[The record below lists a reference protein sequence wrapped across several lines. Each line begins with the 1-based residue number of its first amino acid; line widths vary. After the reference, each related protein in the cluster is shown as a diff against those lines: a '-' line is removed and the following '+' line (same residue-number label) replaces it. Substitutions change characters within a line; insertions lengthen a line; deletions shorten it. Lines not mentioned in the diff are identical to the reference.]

1 MKSEFV
7 LALNQIS
14 AERTLPREVITKVI
28 EQAIVQAYRK
38 YANVMVGQA
47 VSSIVDIDSG
57 DMRVFVEKEVVDA
70 VADDRT
76 EILLADALRQKPDAE
91 LGDCIMVDVTPKDL
105 GRIAAQNAK
114 QLIVQKLRE
123 AEKDF
128 QYNSFIEREGEI
140 VNGTVSSVAPAGI
153 TVNLGRIEAQMLR
166 KEMLPGEKYEPQQ
179 RVRAYVA
186 EVKRTARGPQIVL
199 SRAHR
204 NMLKRLLEI
213 EVPEIAAGAVEIKAI
228 AREPGSRSKVA
239 VAALQ
244 AGVDPVGACV
254 GQRGTRIQAIIT
266 ELRGEK
272 IDIIEWNADSSVFI
286 TKALGPA
293 KVMSV
298 HPNVENKNAS
308 VIVPDDQLSLAIGRE
323 GQNARLAA
331 RLTGWRIDIKSG
343 SEALNE
349 ALNVADADESLRT
362 WLGADAVAS
371 APGLRELL
379 VRQRAFPQPLS
390 PEEFG
395 LVKRIVDSAHQWKQ
409 SQSETGD
416 AGAKR
421 PQVVEERRQAREA
434 AIAAIPRAAYT
445 MSLDELGLS
454 PRVTQHIAAAGV
466 INVGQLLEYSTRG
479 DEGLLSIPNIGSKA
493 LSEIKQSLEKVVG
506 HTAAPAAP
514 VEPAMPTPVAAAV
527 ETPEE
532 AQKLFIEAVGAADA
546 EVAPSA
552 AEDGAEVDEDGVP
565 VADDVRRLPRGKRD
579 KKGKERALVYDEVLG
594 RMVPARTLLQG
605 DETEDFE

>member
-14 AERTLPREVITKVI
+14 AERTLPREVVTRVI

-38 YANVMVGQA
+38 YANIMPGQA
-47 VSSIVDIDSG
+47 VSSLVDMDSG
-57 DMRVFVEKEVVDA
+57 DMRVFVEKEVVESVIDE
-70 VADDRT
+70 RT
-76 EILLADALRQKPDAE
+76 EIGLEESLRQKPDAM
-91 LGDCIMVDVTPKDL
+91 LGDCIMVDVTPNDL

-114 QLIVQKLRE
+114 QIIVQKLRE

-128 QYNSFIEREGEI
+128 QFNTFIEREGEI
-140 VNGTVSSVAPAGI
+140 VSGTVTALNSTGFTI
-153 TVNLGRIEAQMLR
+153 NLGRIEGQLPK
-166 KEMLPGEKYEPQQ
+166 KEMIPGEKYDMQQ

-186 EVKRTARGPQIVL
+186 EVKRTSRGPQIVL
-199 SRAHR
+199 SRAHK

-213 EVPEIAAGAVEIKAI
+213 EVPEVASGAVEIKEI

-254 GQRGTRIQAIIT
+254 GQRGARIQSIIT

-272 IDIIEWNADSSVFI
+272 IDIIEWNADPGVFI

-298 HPNVENKNAS
+298 HPSVDNKNAT

-331 RLTGWRIDIKSG
+331 RLTRWRIDIKSG

-349 ALNVADADESLRT
+349 ALQLLENDESLRT
-362 WLGADAVAS
+362 WIGNDVAQS
-371 APGLRELL
+371 APSLRELL
-379 VRQRAFPQPLS
+379 IRQRAFPQPLS

-395 LVKRIVDSAHQWKQ
+395 MVKRVIDSVYQWRQ
-409 SQSETGD
+409 SNIEATTDTTAS
-416 AGAKR
+416 R
-421 PQVVEERRQAREA
+421 PQILEERRQAREA
-434 AIAAIPRAAYT
+434 AMAAIPRETYG

-454 PRVTQHIAAAGV
+454 ARVTQHIVAAGV
-466 INVGQLLEYSTRG
+466 INVGQLLEYSMRG

-493 LSEIKQSLEKVVG
+493 LSEIKQALDKVVG
-506 HTAAPAAP
+506 RIEAVVEVTPQEAAQ
-514 VEPAMPTPVAAAV
+514 VAALPV
-527 ETPEE
+527 VGETPEE
-532 AQKLFIEAVGAADA
+532 AQKLFIEAVSSDDDDDDD
-546 EVAPSA
+546 VI
-552 AEDGAEVDEDGVP
+552 EVDENGVP
-565 VADDVRRLPRGKRD
+565 LADDAKLLPRGKKD
-579 KKGKERALVYDEVLG
+579 KKGKERALVFDEVLG
-594 RMVPARTLLQG
+594 RMVPARTHRRA
-605 DETEDFE
+605 DDVEEIE